1 MRTLLATTLL
11 LAACTGG
18 PSPQAD
24 PAIVTT
30 ETGAV
35 RGTVTAGHRIFQGIP
50 YAAAGRWESPR
61 RAGAWQGVRDATR
74 PGAMCPQVGS
84 GYAPITSTTEDCLVL
99 NVTAPRDR
107 ADARPVMV
115 WLHGDGALGAGH
127 FSDARELA
135 SRGAVVVTINYRLG
149 VFGAFG
155 YPGLR
160 GSGTYGLQDQQA
172 ALAWVRRNIRAFGG
186 DPGNVTLFGV
196 SYGGLSVGG
205 HLTSP
210 GAQGLFHRAIMQSGE
225 TMMDMPAGGMVPG
238 LPAQP
243 HFAWRGV
250 EETERLGAYYAGL
263 LGCGDLA
270 CLRALPVEKI
280 LKVPQIMNAFQAYA
294 YGNEVLPQLPPEAI
308 RAGRFHRVPVLA
320 GATRDEHR
328 LFVGMTYDAQG
339 EPLTGRAYRDLVK
352 EAFGRDAARVLRRY
366 PAGSFA
372 SPGIA
377 WATVL
382 TDRMWARATHEQN
395 TLLAR
400 HAPVYGYEFA
410 DRDAPMFLPIK
421 TDFDWGAYHAGDLPY
436 LFPEKEARLTA
447 GQRELS
453 RRMVAYWTNF
463 ARSGDPNGPGLPAWP
478 HVGKGVQSLAPGAVR
493 PVDYA
498 AGHRLDFWNR
508 LASGAQERGSGTDR
522 RGAGEN

>member
-1 MRTLLATTLL
+1 MRVLLATTVLL
-11 LAACTGG
+11 TACTGAQ
-18 PSPQAD
+18 PPRED
-24 PAIVTT
+24 PAIVRT
-30 ETGAV
+30 EAGAV
-35 RGTVTAGHRIFQGIP
+35 RGTVTADHRIFQGVP
-50 YAAAGRWESPR
+50 YAAAARWEPPR
-61 RAGAWQGVRDATR
+61 RAGTWRGVKDATT
-74 PGAMCPQVGS
+74 PGNACPQVGS
-84 GYAPITSTTEDCLVL
+84 DYAPVTSTTEDCLVL
-99 NVTAPRDR
+99 NVTAPREP
-107 ADARPVMV
+107 AGARPVMV

-127 FSDARELA
+127 HSDARRLA
-135 SRGAVVVTINYRLG
+135 SRGAVVVTVNYRLG
-149 VFGAFG
+149 VFGGFG

-196 SYGGLSVGG
+196 SYGALSIGG

-210 GAQGLFHRAIMQSGE
+210 GAKGLFHRAIMQSGE
-225 TMMDMPAGGMVPG
+225 TMMDMPAGSMVPG

-243 HFAWRGV
+243 HFAWRGAR
-250 EETERLGAYYAGL
+250 ETEQLGVHYAGQ

-270 CLRALPVEKI
+270 CLRALPVERI
-280 LKVPQIMNAFQAYA
+280 LGVPQIMNAFQAYA
-294 YGNEVLPQLPPEAI
+294 YGNEVLPQPPPEAI

-339 EPLTGRAYRDLVK
+339 EPITGRRYRELVA
-352 EAFGRDAARVLRRY
+352 EAFGQDAARVLRRY
-366 PAGSFA
+366 PARDFA

-400 HAPVYGYEFA
+400 RAPVYGYEFA
-410 DRDAPMFLPIK
+410 DRDAPMFLPLG

-436 LFPEKEARLTA
+436 LFPDPAAELDA

-453 RRMVAYWTNF
+453 RQMVAYWTNF
-463 ARSGDPNGPGLPAWP
+463 ARTGDPNGPGLPAWP
-478 HVGKGVQSLAPGAVR
+478 RVERGVQSLAPGAVR

-508 LASGAQERGSGTDR
+508 RGPDVEGRGPGTEEH
-522 RGAGEN
+522 GPAN